1 MSRLLLIVGGSGA
14 ERRRAAEARLARE
27 GWAGEV
33 VALSAATLPFAGA
46 PFDATSGGPRAIVVH
61 EVERAFP
68 GCQTAGAR
76 LVLTQSTFLV
86 QTLVDRLRAVDCLI
100 LTADRPALERAA
112 PEAFQRR
119 GPWAGF
125 EVVDLDRTG
134 VLDLDEQSGAPASLV
149 SPALD
154 GPHDRA
160 LDLLARAYLAPSA
173 DERVQLC
180 RDATLVAPQSAAAAL
195 ALASALREQQ
205 DMAAAREALDEAARL
220 APDSAAVHFE
230 DGKFWL
236 ACDDME
242 RARDAFARAAGLM
255 PTFSA
260 AFSNLGATLGE
271 LDEPDA
277 ALAAFTRALA
287 TDPDSVAL
295 VNNIGV
301 VNRELGR
308 LEASEAAFR
317 RVIGLAPDFVFGHYN
332 LGHTLFLAGR
342 YGEALAEYEEGQR
355 RDPEQN
361 RRQAC
366 RLAVARFAAGD
377 AAGAERDLWRAA
389 DAAPPEEREDLL
401 LEAYEILSALV
412 ARHPALA
419 AGAGL
424 VARVGA
430 ALTGTEDGRP

>member
-1 MSRLLLIVGGSGA
+1 MSLLLIVGGSSEA
-14 ERRRAAEARLARE
+14 RRRGAAARLPRADD
-27 GWAGEV
+27 ADLV
-33 VALSAATLPFAGA
+33 VLDAATLPFVQTPLAA
-46 PFDATSGGPRAIVVH
+46 VSDRRRAVV
-61 EVERAFP
+61 VPDIERAFP
-68 GCQTAGAR
+68 DRQTAGTR
-76 LVLTQSTFLV
+76 LVLTQSTYLV
-86 QTLVDRLRAVDCLI
+86 QTLVDRLRAGDDLV
-100 LTADRPALERAA
+100 LTADRLALERNA
-112 PEAFQRR
+112 PEALQRR

-125 EVVDLDRTG
+125 EVVDIDRR
-134 VLDLDEQSGAPASLV
+134 GAADGEDGAEEPASPRW
-149 SPALD
+149 PAPN

-173 DERVQLC
+173 DERVQRC
-180 RDATLVAPQSAAAAL
+180 RDAALVAPGSAAAAL

-205 DMAAAREALDEAARL
+205 DMAAARDALDEAARL

-242 RARDAFARAAGLM
+242 RARDAFARASDLM

-260 AFSNLGATLGE
+260 ALSNLGATLGE

-287 TDPDSVAL
+287 ADPDSVAL
-295 VNNIGV
+295 VNNVGV
-301 VNRELGR
+301 VHRELGR

-342 YGEALAEYEEGQR
+342 YAEALAEYEEGQR
-355 RDPEQN
+355 RDPERN

-366 RLAVARFAAGD
+366 RLAVARFATGD

-389 DAAPPEEREDLL
+389 DAAPPGEREDLL

-412 ARHPALA
+412 AAHPALA
-419 AGAGL
+419 ADGSL
-424 VARVGA
+424 VARVAA
-430 ALTGTEDGRP
+430 ALTGTEDGHP